1 MYTFNSRIRYS
12 ETDSES
18 RLTLPALL
26 NYFQDASTF
35 QSEDLGLGV
44 GYMKEQ
50 HLAWV
55 LASWQIV
62 IDRLPT
68 LGERVEIGTKP
79 YEFRAFLGSRNFW
92 MKDEQGQYLAKANTL
107 WTLLDIDA
115 GKPIAAPEEMVERY
129 GIEPKLD
136 MDYAGRK
143 IGLPEGMEKLEQLVV
158 RRQHLDS
165 NHHVNNG
172 QFIQIAAD
180 YLPENFTV
188 KQLRAEYRKQA
199 FLNDIMMPC
208 IGQQNGCYTVALND
222 LQGKPYAI
230 VEFTGHQEEVC

>member
-44 GYMKEQ
+44 GYMKEHHQ
-50 HLAWV
+50 AWV

-62 IDRLPT
+62 IERLPM
-68 LGERVEIGTKP
+68 LGEAVEIGTKP
-79 YEFRAFLGSRNFW
+79 YEFKGFLGSRNFW
-92 MKDEQGQYLAKANTL
+92 MTDAEGQYLAKANSL
-107 WTLLDIDA
+107 WTLLNVET
-115 GKPIAAPEEMVERY
+115 GRPTPAPEEMVESY
-129 GIEPKLD
+129 GVEPKLD
-136 MDYAGRK
+136 MEYTGRK
-143 IGLPEGMEKLEQLVV
+143 IALPQQMDHLEQLVV

-180 YLPENFTV
+180 YLPEHFVV
-188 KQLRAEYRKQA
+188 KQLRAEYRQQA
-199 FLNDIMMPC
+199 FLHDIMVPC
-208 IGQQNGCYTVALND
+208 VGWLNGCYTVALND

-230 VEFTGHQEEVC
+230 VEFTGHQEEIC